1 MDSFEQLFELVKRAV
16 LLRDI
21 LVVGYIVA
29 HILLRRLIERREP
42 DSVNAEAFYV
52 IELLHDTLDIADA
65 VAVSVAEASRPNLV
79 YCHLFIPALIG
90 AHVPLPSFF

>member
-1 MDSFEQLFELVKRAV
+1 MVYNEIHYNLHASCMNSFEQLFELVERAI
-16 LLRDI
+16 LLSDI

-52 IELLHDTLDIADA
+52 IEL
-65 VAVSVAEASRPNLV
+65 
-79 YCHLFIPALIG
+79 
-90 AHVPLPSFF
+90 

>member
-1 MDSFEQLFELVKRAV
+1 MVYNEIHYNLHASCMNSFEQLFELVKRAI
-16 LLRDI
+16 LLSDI

-52 IELLHDTLDIADA
+52 IEL
-65 VAVSVAEASRPNLV
+65 
-79 YCHLFIPALIG
+79 
-90 AHVPLPSFF
+90 

>member
-1 MDSFEQLFELVKRAV
+1 MDSLKQLFELVERAI
-16 LLRDI
+16 LLSDI

-52 IELLHDTLDIADA
+52 IEL
-65 VAVSVAEASRPNLV
+65 
-79 YCHLFIPALIG
+79 
-90 AHVPLPSFF
+90 

>member
-1 MDSFEQLFELVKRAV
+1 MVYNEIHYNLHASCMDSFEQLFELVERAI

-52 IELLHDTLDIADA
+52 IEL
-65 VAVSVAEASRPNLV
+65 
-79 YCHLFIPALIG
+79 
-90 AHVPLPSFF
+90 

>member
-1 MDSFEQLFELVKRAV
+1 MVYNEIHYNLHASCMNSFEQLFELVERAI

-52 IELLHDTLDIADA
+52 IEL
-65 VAVSVAEASRPNLV
+65 
-79 YCHLFIPALIG
+79 
-90 AHVPLPSFF
+90 